1 MKQIILKTGETLK
14 IRNAKSEDAENVL
27 NFTNKV
33 CGETD
38 FLTFGP
44 GEFQLTVE
52 QEEQFLDSLDK
63 MDNSVYLV
71 AEMQGQIIGTAS
83 FTGGSRPRIAHT
95 GEFGMCIL
103 KEHWGKGIGT
113 EMLKY
118 LLEFAKST
126 GIIRKLNLRVRADNL
141 PAIHLYKKLGFAECG
156 RITREVSINGSFF
169 DSILM
174 EYELD

>member
-14 IRNAKSEDAENVL
+14 IRKAKSEDAQNVL
-27 NFTNKV
+27 NFTNKA

-44 GEFQLTVE
+44 GEFLLTVE
-52 QEEQFLDSLDK
+52 QEQQFLESIDK
-63 MDNSVYLV
+63 LNNAVYLV
-71 AEMQGQIIGTAS
+71 GEIDGQIIGTAS
-83 FTGGSRPRIAHT
+83 FVGGSRPRIAHT

-113 EMLKY
+113 ELLKY
-118 LLEFAKST
+118 LMDYTRST

-156 RITREVSINGSFF
+156 RITREVNVKGKFH

-174 EYELD
+174 EYEIE